1 MQTALLALNESPDVT
16 QSQSSSYAQR
26 YQGLLDDYDILLSLM
41 GNTETSPDSLADTL
55 IKPRPLSPMALDNEI
70 GQRALQALIKDEDY
84 RVLCKKLKAS
94 YSYLTVTI
102 KEGSGVY
109 ETRSLDRATTVPL
122 ELTGQP
128 KWSDWVAIINKAAQ
142 TLGGQIR
149 FDSLFSI
156 PRMALYYGIAPWDPK
171 NAAEHQAAIH
181 ALEEKRARHSLELER
196 GIDIDRLTRAPTSK
210 ELKAYRAVRKKL
222 PSYSMSI
229 EAFVSKVTHSQIIDV
244 TRQFLPEQQ
253 TSLLDYLGRTV
264 LGTLTIEQIRATPT
278 VYLEKILRSAEAQEL
293 ANRLLQALE
302 WYGGKPGEETAPGI
316 RIKLVAKALRLWL
329 AAPTS
334 ENPDV
339 IAGYRWQKPTN
350 WGRSYQAI
358 RAEFESHL
366 FTTKRAGSI
375 KESTLAARLFQSQF
389 PMDFSISDIPPDLSY
404 RSSVVW
410 VNFVHGV
417 NLAQAI
423 DPGLLQR
430 MTFQQLVD
438 FPIQQSANASEEQL
452 ELIAL
457 ARIPPTLEW
466 ALANDIILQRNDA
479 DYTEEEIQRSIT
491 ALDNLIL
498 ELNNAITLLDIDPPE
513 RLLIAKREMAK
524 IFGSKAFITDGR
536 KLIEA
541 DKYLS
546 GRQKRNVIDTP
557 CLTVPDQAYNFHEVY
572 ASGKFHTNKKWIVTT
587 QDGKTRS
594 TRWISLSAERTI
606 QTDSDWGFNE
616 PPRVYF
622 PRGKLL
628 PDIAPLF
635 EAEFKNYLDP
645 TKNAYETLIKSQ
657 LVSLPWADR
666 RALEQGEVK
675 VYTLREETVDVAA
688 KDETAAI
695 TLPLRARMGL
705 ILQAT
710 HGSSV
715 CHYELLPRAGV
726 VRPRPD
732 LTDLMCGEIHKKAF
746 VKMIFRSR
754 VNSFV
759 AVRSMSLPLD
769 WDAHKTGSAPKP
781 GATCEAIIDQLG
793 ETLSRPA
800 ANDDDEALLTLS
812 SPRATQIASFIS
824 TNLFFVDEKLLRI
837 AALGE
842 TEFDRQSSPKHWLEF
857 FKTFVPFWG
866 SIEDLKSD
874 SVGTRLLGVLGLIVD
889 VVSFAIP
896 LGKFAA
902 GSIRLAAATGK
913 VGIRATLPSFSK
925 ISGKLL
931 RSSLKNL
938 NPLDGI
944 PSLLKSTGRGLFR
957 LGSKGLFKLKTVAG
971 TADHYDFI
979 KGMPQVTDPGQWRP
993 RISGD
998 ELASVR
1004 GIDDVPVRSTG
1015 SISTPGYHAVDP
1027 LSSKPYGPSLT
1038 TGSGN
1043 LSLGRSH
1050 YSPLEKTNDHVLVEL
1065 SENSRVREVLEV
1077 DGRTTLFIDDVPYR
1091 LTDDTLRRADLI
1103 DVDDA
1108 YKAIPCRVRRAPGS
1122 KCETSYVIRDPAPTP
1137 DIGSFDDTKDWAPW
1151 FGDVIYTPATG
1162 RAPMRAASIASH
1174 SSLEATLEFKKGI
1187 YGRVMVSVPVSG
1199 QTLVDNFRVG
1209 AIIVEAMDESR
1220 HYVFMRLN
1228 AGDFYVAER
1237 IKGQSV
1243 HARLMFKKAD
1253 TLSKELKKELL
1264 VVYTGSL
1271 YANNMARIYGIN
1283 AVERALRT
1291 MEEIAI
1297 PIGGRANPPST
1308 LNLIKV
1314 DTSPGE
1320 AVFFD
1325 HSTRMIITQLQDGA
1339 TSWSRSKEAPEAFR
1353 QRTVEI
1359 FDTLFLET
1367 ATKRATA
1374 GNAVRIDSTMRKLHG
1389 LIPRSE
1395 RSRNPRNIAYAE
1407 VNTAA
1412 GKREVYVSV
1421 SGTQGTTGQLPLFKN
1436 NLGADEVRVGE
1447 TTYFNIDLNETFRIT
1462 ALNVTPEGKL
1472 LAVPHTIRDI
1482 ETYQPTLTRVPT
1494 SLDSESKLISV
1505 IREKYPDRGQIQ
1517 SVSVATTM
1525 PPCDSCSVV
1534 MKEFGYDGGE
1544 NALNVLWH

>member
-1 MQTALLALNESPDVT
+1 
-16 QSQSSSYAQR
+16 
-26 YQGLLDDYDILLSLM
+26 
-41 GNTETSPDSLADTL
+41 
-55 IKPRPLSPMALDNEI
+55 
-70 GQRALQALIKDEDY
+70 
-84 RVLCKKLKAS
+84 
-94 YSYLTVTI
+94 
-102 KEGSGVY
+102 
-109 ETRSLDRATTVPL
+109 
-122 ELTGQP
+122 
-128 KWSDWVAIINKAAQ
+128 
-142 TLGGQIR
+142 
-149 FDSLFSI
+149 
-156 PRMALYYGIAPWDPK
+156 
-171 NAAEHQAAIH
+171 
-181 ALEEKRARHSLELER
+181 
-196 GIDIDRLTRAPTSK
+196 
-210 ELKAYRAVRKKL
+210 
-222 PSYSMSI
+222 MSI
-229 EAFVSKVTHSQIIDV
+229 EAFVSKVTNSQIIDV

-253 TSLLDYLGRTV
+253 TSLLGYLGRTV

-375 KESTLAARLFQSQF
+375 KESTLAARLFQPQF
-389 PMDFSISDIPPDLSY
+389 PMDFSVSDIPPDLSY

-541 DKYLS
+541 DKYSS
-546 GRQKRNVIDTP
+546 GRQKRNIIDTP
-557 CLTVPDQAYNFHEVY
+557 RLTMPDQAYNFHEVY

-594 TRWISLSAERTI
+594 TRWISLSAERTT
-606 QTDSDWGFNE
+606 QADSNWAFNE

-622 PRGKLL
+622 PIGKLL
-628 PDIAPLF
+628 PDIALLF

-645 TKNAYETLIKSQ
+645 SKSAYETLIKSQ

-710 HGSSV
+710 HDSSV

-726 VRPRPD
+726 VRLRPD
-732 LTDLMCGEIHKKAF
+732 LTRLMRGEIHKKAF
-746 VKMIFRSR
+746 LKMIFRSR

-769 WDAHKTGSAPKP
+769 WDAHKTGSAPKT

-902 GSIRLAAATGK
+902 GSIRLAAAIGK

-944 PSLLKSTGRGLFR
+944 PSLLKSTGRGMFR

-993 RISGD
+993 WVSGD

-1004 GIDDVPVRSTG
+1004 GIDDVQVRSTG

-1027 LSSKPYGPSLT
+1027 LSSKPYGPPLAT
-1038 TGSGN
+1038 HAGE
-1043 LSLGRSH
+1043 LSLGRSR
-1050 YSPLEKTNDHVLVEL
+1050 YSTLEKHNNHVIVEL
-1065 SENSRVREVLEV
+1065 SENTRVHKVLEV
-1077 DGRTTLFIDDVPYR
+1077 DGRTTLFLDDVPYR
-1091 LTDDTLRRADLI
+1091 LDGDTLRRADLI
-1103 DVDDA
+1103 DIDDT
-1108 YKAIPCRVRRAPGS
+1108 YKAIPCRVRRAPDS
-1122 KCETSYVIRDPAPTP
+1122 ECKTSYVFRDPAPTP

-1162 RAPMRAASIASH
+1162 RAPMRTASIATH
-1174 SSLEATLEFKKGI
+1174 SSLEATLEFQKGI

-1199 QTLVDNFRVG
+1199 QALVDNFRVG
-1209 AIIVEAMDESR
+1209 AIIVEAMDESK

-1237 IKGQSV
+1237 VKGQSV
-1243 HARLMFKKAD
+1243 HDRLTFKKAD
-1253 TLSKELKKELL
+1253 TLSDELKKELL

-1271 YANNMARIYGIN
+1271 NANNMVRIHGQ
-1283 AVERALRT
+1283 ASVERALKA
-1291 MEEIAI
+1291 MDDIAI
-1297 PIGGRANPPST
+1297 SIGSHANPPDT
-1308 LNLIKV
+1308 LKLLKV

-1320 AVFFD
+1320 AALFD
-1325 HSTRMIITQLQDGA
+1325 HSTRMIVRSSNDGAATWSSSKTAPDSVRETTAEIFNNLFEKEVITVGPSTHAEPKALKIDDTMMQLQRLISA
-1339 TSWSRSKEAPEAFR
+1339 K
-1353 QRTVEI
+1353 
-1359 FDTLFLET
+1359 
-1367 ATKRATA
+1367 KRRP
-1374 GNAVRIDSTMRKLHG
+1374 VHK
-1389 LIPRSE
+1389 
-1395 RSRNPRNIAYAE
+1395 PRNIAFAE
-1407 VNTAA
+1407 IKTKA
-1412 GKREVYVSV
+1412 GVREVYVSV
-1421 SGTQGTTGQLPLFKN
+1421 SGQQGDTGFLPLFAKN
-1436 NLGADEVRVGE
+1436 RTTNEVIVGN
-1447 TTYFNIDLNETFRIT
+1447 TRYFNIDRGTPFPET
-1462 ALNVTPEGKL
+1462 ALSVTPEGKL
-1472 LAVPHTIRDI
+1472 QAIPHTIANI
-1482 ETYQPTLTRVPT
+1482 ETYTPALTSRPT
-1494 SLDSESKLISV
+1494 SLDTESKLISV
-1505 IREKYPDRGQIQ
+1505 IRGKYPDPKDLESITI
-1517 SVSVATTM
+1517 ATTM
-1525 PPCDSCSVV
+1525 APCDSCSVV
-1534 MKEFGYDGGE
+1534 MKQFGYDGSP
-1544 NALNVLWH
+1544 NALDVIWK